1 MLPGLIFTAF
11 LMGLGGVT
19 HCAAMCGAACATA
32 FPKGVPL
39 PSLLGRCVGYAL
51 LGGVAAA
58 SAGAAAQW
66 GRQFAFVQPLWILA
80 QAGAVL
86 LGVYLAWAG
95 QVPHQVDAWGHDLY
109 RRFQARWSGDG
120 SVRTRPAGLN
130 ALWPFVAGMAWAVLP
145 CGLLYAA
152 VMVAALASSAW
163 GGALVMLAFAVPG
176 AFGVWAAPALIR
188 RLLKPPASKLG
199 NEPVRAVATAT
210 AQTTAVVPVIWMSTS
225 GPARSCAPSSPTTSA
240 ADIPASWRDPR
251 WAVRLA
257 GLMLVVMGSWA
268 LYHQILAQWRAWC
281 A

>member
-1 MLPGLIFTAF
+1 VLSGLILTAF
-11 LMGLGGVT
+11 LMGLGGVP

-39 PSLLGRCVGYAL
+39 PSLLGRCFGYVL

-66 GRQFAFVQPLWILA
+66 GRQFAFMQPLWILA
-80 QAGAVL
+80 QAMAVL
-86 LGVYLAWAG
+86 LGVYLMWSG
-95 QVPHQVDAWGHDLY
+95 QVPRQVDAWGQDLY
-109 RRFQARWSGDG
+109 RRFQARWAHEGG
-120 SVRTRPAGLN
+120 RARPAWLR
-130 ALWPFVAGMAWAVLP
+130 ALWPFFAGIAWAVLP

-163 GGALVMLAFAVPG
+163 GGALVMLAFAVPSG
-176 AFGVWAAPALIR
+176 FGVWAAPALIR
-188 RLLKPPASKLG
+188 LLLKRGRASIPADA
-199 NEPVRAVATAT
+199 AVSDGA
-210 AQTTAVVPVIWMSTS
+210 TAVVPVIWMDLQRAS
-225 GPARSCAPSSPTTSA
+225 GPARGCVAEPVANPVDIPTT
-240 ADIPASWRDPR
+240 WRDPR

-257 GLMLVVMGSWA
+257 GLMLVVMGTWA